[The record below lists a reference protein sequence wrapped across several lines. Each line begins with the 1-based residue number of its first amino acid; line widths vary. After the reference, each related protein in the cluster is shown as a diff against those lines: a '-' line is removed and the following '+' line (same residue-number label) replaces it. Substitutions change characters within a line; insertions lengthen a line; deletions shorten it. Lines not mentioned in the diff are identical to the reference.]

1 MPLSDL
7 KCRKARPGKKLHK
20 LSDGG
25 GLQLW
30 VQPTGSRLW
39 RLAYRFGGKQKLL
52 ALGTYPIVSL
62 ADARKERDEAKRLL
76 FAGIDPSQQRKE
88 DARQVADTFR
98 IVAEEYIEK
107 LKQEGRAE
115 ATLGKVSWMLS
126 FTYPVFGDRSI
137 REIDAP
143 AVLEVLRGVEARGR
157 HETARR
163 LRSTIG
169 SVFRYAIATSRADTD
184 PTIAL
189 KGALVSPKVSSYAAI
204 INPKKLGGLLRAIDG
219 FEGQPSTHAALKLMP
234 ILFPRPGELRA
245 AEWSEFDF
253 DAAVW
258 KIPAG
263 RMKMRREHRVP
274 LPEQAIAI
282 LESLREITGQ
292 GTLVFPSVRSMD
304 RPISD
309 GTLNAALRRMGY
321 TKDEV
326 TSHGFRASA
335 SSLLNESGKWHP
347 DAIERQLSHIESDD
361 VRRAYA
367 RAEHWKERVEM
378 MQWWADYL
386 DGLKIPQRAEASS
399 AKTKIR

>member
-7 KCRKARPGKKLHK
+7 KCRNARPGPKLRK

-52 ALGTYPIVSL
+52 ALGVYPIVSL
-62 ADARKERDEAKRLL
+62 KDARQEREEAKRLL

-88 DARQVADTFR
+88 EAQRLGDTFR
-98 IVAEEYIEK
+98 VVADEYIAK
-107 LKQEGRAE
+107 LAKEGRAE
-115 ATLGKVSWMLS
+115 RTLSKVSWMLS
-126 FTYPVFGDRSI
+126 IAYPTLGERSI

-143 AVLEVLRGVEARGR
+143 AVLDVLRGVEARGR

-169 SVFRYAIATSRADTD
+169 SVFRYAIATARADTD

-189 KGALVSPKVSSYAAI
+189 KGALVSPKVNSYAAI
-204 INPKKLGGLLRAIDG
+204 IDPEKLGGLLRAIDG

-258 KIPAG
+258 KVPAG

-274 LPEQAIAI
+274 LPMQAIVI
-282 LESLREITGQ
+282 LEGLREVTGK
-292 GTLVFPSVRSMD
+292 GVLVFPSVRSMD

-309 GTLNAALRRMGY
+309 GTLNAALRRLGY

-326 TSHGFRASA
+326 TAHGFRASA

-347 DAIERQLSHIESDD
+347 DAIERQLSHIESDE

-378 MQWWADYL
+378 MKWWAGYL
-386 DGLKIPQRAEASS
+386 DELKS
-399 AKTKIR
+399 A

>member
-7 KCRKARPGKKLHK
+7 KCRNARPGPKLRK

-52 ALGTYPIVSL
+52 ALGIYPIVSL
-62 ADARKERDEAKRLL
+62 AEARQEREDAKRLL
-76 FAGIDPSQQRKE
+76 QAGIDPSQQRKE
-88 DARQVADTFR
+88 DAQRLGDTFR
-98 IVAEEYIEK
+98 IVAEEYVAK
-107 LKQEGRAE
+107 LEQEGRAE
-115 ATLGKVSWMLS
+115 RTLRKVQWILS
-126 FTYPVFGDRSI
+126 FAYPTLGDRSI
-137 REIDAP
+137 RDINAP
-143 AVLEVLRGVEARGR
+143 AILDVLRGVEARGR
-157 HETARR
+157 YETARR

-169 SVFRYAIATSRADTD
+169 SIFRYAIASARADTD
-184 PTIAL
+184 PTVAL
-189 KGALVSPKVSSYAAI
+189 KGALIRPTVKPRAAI
-204 INPKKLGGLLRAIDG
+204 IDPEKLGGLLRAIES
-219 FEGQPSTHAALKLMP
+219 FEGQPSTHAALRLMP
-234 ILFPRPGELRA
+234 LLFPRPGELRA

-253 DAAVW
+253 GVEVW
-258 KIPAG
+258 TVPAT

-274 LPEQAIAI
+274 LSTQAISI
-282 LESLREITGQ
+282 LESLQKVNGEAM
-292 GTLVFPSVRSMD
+292 LVFPSVRSME

-309 GTLNAALRRMGY
+309 GTLNAALRRLGY

-326 TSHGFRASA
+326 TAHGFRASA

-347 DAIERQLSHIESDD
+347 DAIERQLSHVEGDD
-361 VRRAYA
+361 VRRAYL

-386 DGLKIPQRAEASS
+386 DELMNS
-399 AKTKIR
+399 

>member
-7 KCRKARPGKKLHK
+7 KCRNAKPGQKLRK

-62 ADARKERDEAKRLL
+62 ADARKEREDAKRLL
-76 FAGIDPSQQRKE
+76 HAGIDPSQQRKE
-88 DARQVADTFR
+88 DAQQVGDTFR
-98 IVAEEYIEK
+98 AVAEEYIEK

-115 ATLGKVSWMLS
+115 TTLGKVSWILS
-126 FTYPVFGDRSI
+126 FTYPAFGGRSI
-137 REIDAP
+137 RDVDAP
-143 AVLEVLRGVEARGR
+143 MILKVLRGVEARGR
-157 HETARR
+157 YETARR

-169 SVFRYAIATSRADTD
+169 SVFRYAIATARADTD

-189 KGALVSPKVSSYAAI
+189 KGALAKPKVNSYSAI
-204 INPKKLGGLLRAIDG
+204 IDPKKLGALLRAIDG
-219 FEGQPSTHAALKLMP
+219 FDGQPSTHAALKLLP
-234 ILFPRPGELRA
+234 LLFPRPGELRA

-258 KIPAG
+258 TVPAD

-274 LPEQAIAI
+274 LPTQAISI
-282 LESLREITGQ
+282 LEDLKEITGN
-292 GTLVFPSVRSMD
+292 GRLMFPSVRSSD

-309 GTLNAALRRMGY
+309 GTLNAALRRLGY
-321 TKDEV
+321 SKEEITA
-326 TSHGFRASA
+326 HGFRASA

-347 DAIERQLSHIESDD
+347 DAIERQLSHMESDE

-367 RAEHWKERVEM
+367 RAVHWKERIEM
-378 MQWWADYL
+378 MQWWGGYL
-386 DGLKIPQRAEASS
+386 DALKGA
-399 AKTKIR
+399 